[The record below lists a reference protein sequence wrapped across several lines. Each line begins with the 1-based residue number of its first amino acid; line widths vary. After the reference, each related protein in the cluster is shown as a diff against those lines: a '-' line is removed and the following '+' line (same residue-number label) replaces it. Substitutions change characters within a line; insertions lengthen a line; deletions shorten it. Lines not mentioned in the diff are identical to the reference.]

1 MRPGPRARRVR
12 EGWRSSAAGRS
23 FRSPP
28 PAVSVSL
35 LSDFKAF
42 ALRGNLIDLAIGF
55 TVGAAFT
62 TVAESLV
69 NDLLMPPLGVLLGR
83 TDFSDYYLLLQ
94 DGAPSGPYETL
105 EAAQAAGAV
114 TWNYG
119 SFLTSLVTFLIV
131 ALAVFALVRTVRRIG
146 RSVEDEFGQSDA
158 PEAPETKKCAYCREA
173 VPYAASR
180 CSHCTSFLGVAGGPL
195 TPDAAITPSA
205 APSTPAA

>member
-1 MRPGPRARRVR
+1 MR
-12 EGWRSSAAGRS
+12 
-23 FRSPP
+23 
-28 PAVSVSL
+28 L

-69 NDLLMPPLGVLLGR
+69 NDLLMPPLGLILGQ
-83 TDFSDYYLLLQ
+83 TDFSDYYVLL
-94 DGAPSGPYETL
+94 DEGATPGPYETL

-119 SFLTSLVTFLIV
+119 AFLTSLVTFLIV
-131 ALAVFALVRTVRRIG
+131 AVAVFALVRTVRRIG
-146 RSVEDEFGQSDA
+146 KSVEDEFGQADA
-158 PEAPETKKCAYCREA
+158 DDAPETKKCAYCRQA

-180 CSHCTSFLGVAGGPL
+180 CSHCTSFLGTEGGPL
-195 TPDAAITPSA
+195 DPDPALTPVH
-205 APSTPAA
+205 APGTTAV

>member
-1 MRPGPRARRVR
+1 MT
-12 EGWRSSAAGRS
+12 
-23 FRSPP
+23 
-28 PAVSVSL
+28 L

-69 NDLLMPPLGVLLGR
+69 NDLLMPPLGLILGQ
-83 TDFSDYYLLLQ
+83 TDFSDYYVLL
-94 DGAPSGPYETL
+94 DEGAAPGPYETL

-119 SFLTSLVTFLIV
+119 AFLTSLVTFLIV
-131 ALAVFALVRTVRRIG
+131 AVAVFALVRTVRRIG
-146 RSVEDEFGQSDA
+146 KSVEDEFGQADA
-158 PEAPETKKCAYCREA
+158 DDAPETKKCAYCRQA

-180 CSHCTSFLGVAGGPL
+180 CSHCTSFLGTVGGPL
-195 TPDAAITPSA
+195 DPDPAL
-205 APSTPAA
+205 APTHAPGTTTA